1 MGRLFKHVPG
11 AEAGAAVASV
21 VVSVVLTSVKF
32 VGYYHT
38 GSSAILSDAMENVV
52 NVIASGVALYSLVVA
67 HRPADEEHPY
77 GHGKVEFM
85 SAGFEGGMILL
96 AGVLILV
103 ETVGKLVYGKV
114 ELEDVGLGLVL
125 MAVAMAVNGAL
136 GAYMIALGRRQGSA
150 VLVADGKHLFSD
162 AVTSVGAIVA
172 LGVVKLTGWAY
183 ADPIAAIVIALYI
196 GWTGLGLLRHAMSG
210 LMDEQDLAD
219 EKLLRGILDS
229 HVGEGGKGPRI
240 CSYHKLRHRHSG
252 RYHWVDFHIMVPA
265 GLNVLEGHEI
275 ASAIEWEIEKALG
288 EGNATA
294 HVEPCGGE
302 GGCRVCEGGGEKR
315 VG

>member
-1 MGRLFKHVPG
+1 MFKHVPG

-52 NVIASGVALYSLVVA
+52 NVIAAGVALYSLVVA

-77 GHGKVEFM
+77 GHGKIEFM

-103 ETVGKLVYGKV
+103 ETILKMVRGDVRV
-114 ELEDVGLGLVL
+114 EDVGLGIVL
-125 MAVAMAVNGAL
+125 MVAAMAVNGAL
-136 GAYMIALGRRQGSA
+136 GTYMVALGRRKGSS

-162 AVTSVGAIVA
+162 AVTSVGVLIA
-172 LGVVKLTGWAY
+172 LGVVRVTGWAW
-183 ADPIAAIVIALYI
+183 ADPIGAAVIALYI
-196 GWTGLGLLRHAMSG
+196 GWTGIGLMRHAMSG

-219 EKLLRGILDS
+219 EKLLKDILDS
-229 HVGEGGKGPRI
+229 HVGVRGTEPRI

-265 GLNVLEGHEI
+265 GLDVKRGHEI

-302 GGCRVCEGGGEKR
+302 GCEECAGGGM
-315 VG
+315 